1 MQVLLLKNIVTREEL
16 QDNNEYVDIK
26 EDVKEECSSYGSVE
40 SIVIPRAKDGF
51 KESAEGNVYV
61 SFTDISSAQKASVA
75 LSGRKFADRIVTVDY
90 VSLYKVRKLLYCH

>member
-1 MQVLLLKNIVTREEL
+1 MTSDEL

-26 EDVKEECSSYGSVE
+26 EDVKEECSSSGSVE

-90 VSLYKVRKLLYCH
+90 VSAFILQNIIFFPHLFFNI